1 MTKTVEETAQCLLD
15 IHIPNDLSHEDTQ
28 EQGVIRSLARITPDT
43 TDAPFFTGK
52 EIAIAIKTFKNNKAP
67 GSVNHIEVKVLKIS
81 IREIPKQFLRVF
93 NGCLQWGVFP
103 TIWKKSSLRILLKG
117 EDKDVKNLK
126 SYQYASSL

>member
-52 EIAIAIKTFKNNKAP
+52 EIAIAIKTFKN
-67 GSVNHIEVKVLKIS
+67 I
-81 IREIPKQFLRVF
+81 Q
-93 NGCLQWGVFP
+93 
-103 TIWKKSSLRILLKG
+103 
-117 EDKDVKNLK
+117 
-126 SYQYASSL
+126 